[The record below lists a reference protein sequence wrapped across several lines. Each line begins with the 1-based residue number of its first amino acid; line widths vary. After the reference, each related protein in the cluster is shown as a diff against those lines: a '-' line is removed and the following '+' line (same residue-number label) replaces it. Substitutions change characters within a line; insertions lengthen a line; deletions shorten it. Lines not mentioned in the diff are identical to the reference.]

1 MESRPDFALLMLLF
15 IPVVATIGLFT
26 WLAVLGWSRERRRER
41 EAFYRHETA
50 RKMIEA
56 GRLDHAQF
64 EAFLAEEAARPAAAR
79 RTSLAIAGVV
89 LFLAGVGLR
98 LFLEELSNGAE
109 AAPGPPPS
117 LAWIPLFIGAALLVC
132 AAFEAL
138 LARRSRR
145 KSG

>member
-15 IPVVATIGLFT
+15 IPVVGTIGLFT

-64 EAFLAEEAARPAAAR
+64 EAFLAEEGARPGAAR
-79 RTSLAIAGVV
+79 RISLAIAGVV
-89 LFLAGVGLR
+89 LFLSGVGLR
-98 LFLEELSNGAE
+98 LFLEEL
-109 AAPGPPPS
+109 PDGPPAS
-117 LAWIPLFIGAALLVC
+117 LAWIPLFIGAGLLAC
-132 AAFEAL
+132 SGFEAL
-138 LARRSRR
+138 LALRSRR